1 MIMKKFFNI
10 IFISALLVLNSFS
23 LADESPYILLQSTTS
38 TKNSGLYDYLLP
50 RFKADSG
57 IDVRVVAVGTGQAI
71 RNASNGD
78 ADVLIV
84 HAKSREEKFV
94 DQGYGLERHEL
105 MYNDF
110 VIVGP
115 ISDQAD
121 VKNTEKVVHALKR
134 IAQNKAVFVSRGDDS
149 GTHIK
154 ELSLWELA
162 KVDVAEQS
170 GTWYR
175 EAGAGMGATLN
186 TAVSMNGY
194 AITDRATWVSF
205 GNKQQHEIV
214 FEGDPPLNNQYSVI
228 AVNPEKHPHVK
239 IDLTQ
244 TFIDW
249 LISDRG
255 QKIIGQYRVHNQQ
268 LFFPNAE
275 NKVVM
280 NGES

>member
-1 MIMKKFFNI
+1 MKQFISI
-10 IFISALLVLNSFS
+10 IFVGVLLLSISHVV
-23 LADESPYILLQSTTS
+23 ADSDNFILLQSTTS

-50 RFKADSG
+50 KFKQDSN
-57 IDVRVVAVGTGQAI
+57 IEVRVVAVGTGQAI

-84 HAKSREEKFV
+84 HAKTREQKFV
-94 DQGYGLERHEL
+94 EQGYGIERHEL

-115 ISDQAD
+115 QSDEAE
-121 VKNTEKVVHALKR
+121 VKSVGKVVDALKK
-134 IAQNKAVFVSRGDDS
+134 IAKTKSVFVSRGDDS

-154 ELSLWELA
+154 ELSLWSLA
-162 KVDVAEQS
+162 EIEVQKES

-194 AITDRATWVSF
+194 TITDRATWVSF
-205 GNKQQHEIV
+205 GNKQNHEVV

-228 AVNPEKHPHVK
+228 AVNPDKHPHVK
-239 IDLTQ
+239 IDLTEK
-244 TFIDW
+244 FIVW
-249 LISDRG
+249 LLSERG
-255 QKIIGQYRVHNQQ
+255 QALIGEYRVENQQ
-268 LFFPNAE
+268 LFFPNA
-275 NKVVM
+275 
-280 NGES
+280 GS